1 MVKAGYLYSDDHEWV
16 RIEGEKAYV
25 GITDYAQNELGDI
38 VFVELPEV
46 DASVSAGDQ
55 VGVLESVKAVADLFC
70 PVSGT
75 VTEVNEGLE
84 DEPELLNNAP
94 YEQHIFVVELD
105 GEIPALMDAEAYEAF
120 LTK

>member
-105 GEIPALMDAEAYEAF
+105 GEIPALMDAAAYEAF
-120 LTK
+120 LAK

>member
-105 GEIPALMDAEAYEAF
+105 GEIPALMDAAAYEAC
-120 LTK
+120 LAK